1 MELYLVL
8 ALFGTL
14 AGVTTV
20 LFGFGGGF
28 VVVPVLYRTLVHLH
42 GADSAIGQSAMQVA
56 VATSTCVMIVGAGL
70 ATRRH
75 HRAGNVDWG
84 QVRPLLAAIAVGA
97 VAGAAAATVL
107 RSDWVRW
114 AFVVY
119 LACTILDGLMRPGFI
134 RPRVADA
141 AQAAR
146 PRPSG
151 PLTAFLGLAIGAVA
165 AFLGVGGSVMTVPLM
180 RRRGAPMVQA
190 TAAANPLSLP
200 VALAGTATY
209 VLLAWEQGAAFGAG
223 YAGFVDL
230 RAFAVLVVG
239 SWLGIRLGGRFVG
252 RLPDGLHA
260 KVYLALLTLVLLAM
274 LMR

>member
-1 MELYLVL
+1 MEFYLVL
-8 ALFGTL
+8 AVFGTL

-28 VVVPVLYRTLVHLH
+28 VVVPVLYRTLVHMH
-42 GADSAIGQSAMQVA
+42 GSESPLGQSAMQVA

-75 HRAGNVDWG
+75 QRAGNVDWA
-84 QVRPLLAAIAVGA
+84 QVRPLLAFIAVGA

-114 AFVVY
+114 TFVAY
-119 LACTILDGLMRPGFI
+119 LALTILDGLLRPGFI
-134 RPRVADA
+134 RPRAAVATPQDGT
-141 AQAAR
+141 
-146 PRPSG
+146 RPSG
-151 PLTAFLGLAIGAVA
+151 PVTALLGLAIGAVA
-165 AFLGVGGSVMTVPLM
+165 SFLGVGGSVMTVPLM

-209 VLLAWEQGAAFGAG
+209 VLLAWEQAAPLGAWH
-223 YAGFVDL
+223 AGFVDL
-230 RAFAVLVVG
+230 RAFAVLVAG

-260 KVYLALLTLVLLAM
+260 KVYLALLAVVLLAM